1 MHPWEIDEY
10 IDRFIERYPLIRNN
24 FVAFRNN
31 PKKGIYLGIKFH
43 QKDLPLVILLL
54 ELALVLAKVKKK
66 TPYRMINTLLL
77 RGVELALKTYIPI
90 MRKQGIKVDISEDI
104 FWEEYQKDRLR
115 ELNKNIK
122 KNTILDILTRRKDL

>member
-1 MHPWEIDEY
+1 M
-10 IDRFIERYPLIRNN
+10 
-24 FVAFRNN
+24 
-31 PKKGIYLGIKFH
+31 
-43 QKDLPLVILLL
+43 LVILLL